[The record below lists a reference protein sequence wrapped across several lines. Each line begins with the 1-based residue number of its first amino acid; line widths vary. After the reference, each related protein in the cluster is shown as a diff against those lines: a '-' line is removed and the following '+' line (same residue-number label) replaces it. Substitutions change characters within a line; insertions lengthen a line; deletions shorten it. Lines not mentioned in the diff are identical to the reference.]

1 MNNGEWVPKK
11 IKTETVSQK
20 LHEFIR
26 IQALEPSDLKG
37 EVSALLSYGQE
48 KLSPFVSA
56 CYLCAWSMLTFLA

>member
-1 MNNGEWVPKK
+1 MVEWILKK

-20 LHEFIR
+20 LHQIIR

-48 KLSPFVSA
+48 KSSPFMSA
-56 CYLCAWSMLTFLA
+56 CYLCA